1 MSRSTWVRRLEIR
14 GMVSLSYQDGSA
26 SVPTRQALR
35 ARMASPGLNW
45 RLILALALN
54 TGLWVGAALGVAQIL

>member
-1 MSRSTWVRRLEIR
+1 
-14 GMVSLSYQDGSA
+14 MVSLSYQDGSA

-35 ARMASPGLNW
+35 ARMASPRLNW
-45 RLILALALN
+45 RLMLALALN